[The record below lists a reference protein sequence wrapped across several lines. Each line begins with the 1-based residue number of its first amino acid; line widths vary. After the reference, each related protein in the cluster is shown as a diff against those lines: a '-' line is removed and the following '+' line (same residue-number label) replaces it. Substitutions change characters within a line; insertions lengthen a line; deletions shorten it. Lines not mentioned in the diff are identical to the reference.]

1 MTEFVSN
8 ILISSGRS
16 RSYYS
21 TGLSPVRSLKLENEF
36 RSTPTTTCHI
46 DTNQRSFPIG
56 FRFMPD
62 DSTLLTYAKLRLA
75 KLRGLVQAVQRAE
88 SGIIGICGVE
98 GVGKTTIARAVY
110 QEMSPRFQHRYFTNT
125 SNNISST
132 FLCPLRPNED
142 YKKLSSGEVNKE
154 LMGHRKVLLVA
165 DGVEDIKQLKS
176 IIQDASW
183 FGPGSLVIVITQ
195 DRSLLTQCGVEH
207 IYEVECPRYEEALA
221 FFSEFAFKQSSPLPG
236 FESLSFQAVH
246 VANRLPLALKVL
258 GSFLHGKGKDEW
270 ISTLRGMEESRDN
283 YASEV
288 NRYLGAHNYAP
299 RRSIKVDH
307 HIGVDEAIC
316 FPLYCLALE

>member
-1 MTEFVSN
+1 M
-8 ILISSGRS
+8 
-16 RSYYS
+16 
-21 TGLSPVRSLKLENEF
+21 
-36 RSTPTTTCHI
+36 
-46 DTNQRSFPIG
+46 
-56 FRFMPD
+56 
-62 DSTLLTYAKLRLA
+62 
-75 KLRGLVQAVQRAE
+75 
-88 SGIIGICGVE
+88 
-98 GVGKTTIARAVY
+98 
-110 QEMSPRFQHRYFTNT
+110 
-125 SNNISST
+125 
-132 FLCPLRPNED
+132 
-142 YKKLSSGEVNKE
+142 
-154 LMGHRKVLLVA
+154 
-165 DGVEDIKQLKS
+165 
-176 IIQDASW
+176 
-183 FGPGSLVIVITQ
+183 
-195 DRSLLTQCGVEH
+195 LTQCGVEH

-270 ISTLRGMEESRDN
+270 ISTLRGMEASRDN